1 MAVPFFKTKKKQMI
15 AQPILNR
22 TYLFEVPLGT
32 VAVQSKVNFLYNSN
46 LEGKEIYG
54 LQAIPSSFLAFAPS
68 GAAAVTVQGL
78 SGLVITLSVGS
89 DEQLYQFPASDFF
102 PGNVSG
108 LIRML
113 NNKIVNISKS
123 YATILDVTNLTSNQS
138 LLLNFI
144 FNPMQKN

>member
-1 MAVPFFKTKKKQMI
+1 MI
-15 AQPILNR
+15 AQPIINR
-22 TYLFEVPLGT
+22 SYLFEVPLGT

-54 LQAIPSSFLAFAPS
+54 LQTIPSSFLAFAPS
-68 GAAAVTVQGL
+68 GAAAVSVLGL

-113 NNKIVNISKS
+113 NNKVVNISKS
-123 YATILDVTNLTSNQS
+123 YATILSITNLVNNQS

-144 FNPMQKN
+144 FNPMSKNNS